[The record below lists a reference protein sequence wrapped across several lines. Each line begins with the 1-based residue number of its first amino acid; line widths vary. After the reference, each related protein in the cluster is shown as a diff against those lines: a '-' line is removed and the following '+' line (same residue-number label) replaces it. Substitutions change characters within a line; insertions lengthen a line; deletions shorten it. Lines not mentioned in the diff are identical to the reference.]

1 MTRHQA
7 RARFGQ
13 NFLKDQGVIDSIVRA
28 IDPQPRDCMVEIGPG
43 LSALTVP
50 LMARLDHLTVVE
62 IDRDLAAR
70 LRQLAGPDRL
80 TVIEQDALKV
90 DFSSLGDG
98 LRLVG
103 NLPYNISTPLL
114 FAFLDA
120 ADHVK
125 DQHFMLQREVVDRM
139 VAREGSSDYSRLSV
153 MLQYRYQM
161 HKLFDVDPQAFDP
174 APKVV
179 SAIVRMIP
187 LGTERARADDEAL
200 FAQVVQRA
208 FSQRRKMLRRA
219 LGEWAGQLDWEGVG
233 VEPTARA
240 EQVSVQGF
248 IRLAND
254 LARQQRPVASRA

>member
-1 MTRHQA
+1 MSRHQA

-13 NFLKDQGVIDSIVRA
+13 NFLKDQAVIDAIVRA
-28 IDPQPRDCMVEIGPG
+28 IDPQRDDRVIEIGPG
-43 LSALTVP
+43 LSALTAP

-70 LRQLAGPDRL
+70 LRQMGDSKRL
-80 TVIEQDALKV
+80 TVIEQDALTV
-90 DFSSLGDG
+90 DFAGMGED

-114 FAFLDA
+114 FAFLNA
-120 ADHVK
+120 VDHVK

-139 VAREGSSDYSRLSV
+139 VAKVGHSAYSRLSV
-153 MLQYRYQM
+153 MLQYRYHMQ
-161 HKLFDVDPQAFDP
+161 KLFDVDPQAFDP

-187 LGTERARADDEAL
+187 LGADRVRAKSEAL

-208 FSQRRKMLRRA
+208 FAQRRKMLRRA
-219 LGEWAGQLDWEGVG
+219 LGDWAALVDWDDIGVQ
-233 VEPTARA
+233 PTDRA

-248 IRLAND
+248 IRLSDGLVRHVHPDA
-254 LARQQRPVASRA
+254 V